1 MRKFTKTGESRTA
14 FFGRVRKKL
23 TRSVEFLLA
32 AAMLVGLYLTFVLL
46 DVINAVQKVADEC
59 CTLLFAE

>member
-14 FFGRVRKKL
+14 FFSRVRKKL

-32 AAMLVGLYLTFVLL
+32 AAMLMSVATGALTVS
-46 DVINAVQKVADEC
+46 VNA
-59 CTLLFAE
+59 AEGIE